1 MDEQYFEW
9 LLKHVGIGDCGEE
22 GSYYMLCQVMH
33 DATFYPIVERDA
45 NRCSDGLKLR
55 ETFGEEMEYDGEDY
69 CWPIVSYLNEM
80 LGGCTVLEML
90 ITLAE
95 AMEYELSESKY
106 EQRASDFFYEFI
118 CNLGLEAFDDAYFMS
133 DEYAYYD
140 AEDAIKKF
148 VFRKYDE
155 QGEGGIFPLSSF
167 YNEDMRKTELATQM
181 NRYIAENYSLL

>member
-1 MDEQYFEW
+1 MDEEYFEW
-9 LLKHVGIGDCGEE
+9 LLNRVGVKDCGEP
-22 GSYYMLCQVMH
+22 GSYYMLCQVMQ
-33 DATFYPIVERDA
+33 DTTFYPIIERDA

-55 ETFGEEMEYDGEDY
+55 EEFVEEYEYSWNDAACLTE
-69 CWPIVSYLNEM
+69 I

-95 AMEYELSESKY
+95 AMEYELLESKY
-106 EQRASDFFYEFI
+106 ERKAADFFDEFI
-118 CNLGLEAFDDAYFMS
+118 NNLGLEAFDDEYFMS

-140 AEDAIKKF
+140 AEDAIKLF
-148 VFRKYDE
+148 VFRKYNA

-167 YNEDMRKTELATQM
+167 YREDMRDTELAVQM